1 MNKSKLAKLAHN
13 IRLSVFDHSPEILT
27 AIGIT
32 GMITTTVL
40 AVKATPKA
48 LRKIEAKKKRE
59 HVGKLSTKDTVKVAW
74 KCYIPATVTGT
85 FSVAC
90 LIGANTANSRRN
102 AALATAYKLSETAF
116 TEYREKVVDTIGEK
130 KEQAIREAVAK
141 DKVDDKPVS
150 KTEVF
155 VTNGGETLFY
165 DPTSDRYFKG
175 DLEHI
180 RRVVN
185 NLNEQMI
192 NGVDFGVSL
201 NEFYSEIGLRYTM
214 VGDELGWNVS
224 KWGQIKI
231 DFHAQ
236 VADNGQPCLV
246 LDYRNPPKRDY
257 ARIV

>member
-1 MNKSKLAKLAHN
+1 MHKTKLAKLTN
-13 IRLSVFDHSPEILT
+13 SIRLSMAEHSPEILT

-48 LRKIEAKKKRE
+48 LRKIEAKKRKE
-59 HVGKLSTKDTVKVAW
+59 HTGKLSVKDTVKVTW
-74 KCYIPATVTGT
+74 KCYVPATVTGV
-85 FSVAC
+85 FSTAC
-90 LIGANTANSRRN
+90 LIGANTANARRN

-130 KEQAIREAVAK
+130 KEQAIRESIAK
-141 DKVDDKPVS
+141 DKIDKQPVS
-150 KTEVF
+150 KADVF
-155 VTNGGETLFY
+155 ITNGGETLFY

-175 DLEHI
+175 DLEQI

-185 NLNEQMI
+185 NLNERMI
-192 NGVDFGVSL
+192 NGMDFSVSL

-246 LDYRNPPKRDY
+246 LDFRNPPKRDY
-257 ARIV
+257 DRLT